1 MAKILKATSNAEIL
15 SFIINQNPELA
26 SEIDLPVQG
35 ESVKPIGKLIM
46 DNERYKNAFINTVN
60 LIGLTVIKEN
70 RWNNP
75 WQDFTDKGMLR
86 FGQQIREIIQDLAHV
101 FDYNENY
108 SNKTKFVETAV
119 PDVYNYIHDI
129 NFQKVW
135 ETTVNESQLLM
146 AFDDEENGLYRF
158 IEETIS
164 NLYETY
170 DYDKWL
176 VDKYQLCRRM
186 LDGTMTPVKIT
197 ASDPRDI
204 LASMK
209 AISNKMTF
217 KSPNYNPAGVR
228 RATKHSDQFLML
240 DAEREAITSTNVL
253 ATSYFL
259 NEAETKTNLALIDSF
274 SETDESRLIE
284 LLGDA
289 YIPFTDDEKTAL
301 SSVLGLIVARD
312 FFMDYNRAL
321 DTNPDVYGKRQTE
334 FVNPTTLDR
343 NVFLHAQAVI
353 STSPFA
359 NGCVF
364 TTVTPAVESVTI
376 SPSVATINRGQSL
389 KLSSV
394 VETSGFANKA
404 VTWKVDDTSKAD
416 GVKIDLATGELEVP
430 YSTSVSSI
438 TVTATSVFDS
448 TKTATATVNI
458 AGLSI
463 TPSTSADLYGKSAS
477 DLQENISIVNNIVKG
492 TSKYVTGYTGFSGE
506 VSEQSGNYVALHLSA
521 TSGDITIQTSG
532 GLNDSRIV
540 TIPYTGDDLVVKV
553 VSREEKLFITNNNV
567 TREIKLTDLTL
578 ASE

>member
-70 RWNNP
+70 RWENP
-75 WQDFTDKGMLR
+75 WQAFTDKGMLR

-108 SNKTKFVETAV
+108 SNKTKFVETAI

-135 ETTVNESQLLM
+135 ETTINESQLLM

-158 IEETIS
+158 IEDTIS

-197 ASDPRDI
+197 AEDPRDI

-209 AISNKMTF
+209 AVSNKMTF

-274 SETDESRLIE
+274 SESDEERLTE

-289 YIPFTDDEKTAL
+289 YTPFTEVEKTAL

-321 DTNPDVYGKRQTE
+321 DTNPDVNGKRQTE

-364 TTVTPAVESVTI
+364 TTATPAVDSVTV
-376 SPSVATINRGQSL
+376 SPATATVSKGQSIKLSAVVAT
-389 KLSSV
+389 
-394 VETSGFANKA
+394 TGFANKA
-404 VTWKVDDTSKAD
+404 VTWSVDSDAAAD
-416 GVKIDLATGELEVP
+416 GVTINIATGELSIPADATVEEV
-430 YSTSVSSI
+430 
-438 TVTATSVFDS
+438 TVTATSVFDN
-448 TKTATATVNI
+448 TKTNTAT
-458 AGLSI
+458 I
-463 TPSTSADLYGKSAS
+463 T
-477 DLQENISIVNNIVKG
+477 
-492 TSKYVTGYTGFSGE
+492 
-506 VSEQSGNYVALHLSA
+506 VA
-521 TSGDITIQTSG
+521 
-532 GLNDSRIV
+532 
-540 TIPYTGDDLVVKV
+540 
-553 VSREEKLFITNNNV
+553 
-567 TREIKLTDLTL
+567 
-578 ASE
+578 